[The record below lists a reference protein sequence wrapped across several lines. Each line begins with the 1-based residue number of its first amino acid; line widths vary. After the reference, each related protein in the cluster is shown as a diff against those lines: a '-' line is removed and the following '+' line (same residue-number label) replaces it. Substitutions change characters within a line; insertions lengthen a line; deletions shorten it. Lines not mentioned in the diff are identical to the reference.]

1 MPVPEFR
8 HRCDS
13 DFAAKG
19 RNPAACNRRGRVRL
33 HDSGFEPEAGRSA
46 LRRIA
51 PNIVRLMDDDHSLKG
66 RMQFASMNDK
76 YLLGLLANAVANFKA
91 KTHCRALFFF
101 TFRNTFCK

>member
-1 MPVPEFR
+1 MPAPDFR

-13 DFAAKG
+13 AFAAKR
-19 RNPAACNRRGRVRL
+19 RNPVACNRLDRVRL

-46 LRRIA
+46 LRHIA

-91 KTHCRALFFF
+91 KTHCPCAFFF